1 MRHSMRLRAAC
12 LWMSIPLLAVSCGGG
27 FGKPTQPAS
36 QLAFGVDM
44 ARRGLWEEA
53 LFRFHQAEQLDPNNP
68 RVQNN
73 LGVAYEAAGDYDKA
87 LEHYQKAL
95 KLDPGNRELKAN
107 YARFVEFYQS
117 FTRPDEKTAT
127 GTSNPGPPEQPPAAS
142 PPPPM
147 QGQPG
152 NGPAEVEE
160 PPADDRPPF

>member
-1 MRHSMRLRAAC
+1 MRNSVRLRAAFF
-12 LWMSIPLLAVSCGGG
+12 WMSLPLLAVSCGGG
-27 FGKPTQPAS
+27 FGKANQPSS

-53 LFRFHQAEQLDPNNP
+53 LFRFHQAEQLDPSNP

-107 YARFVEFYQS
+107 YARFVEFYQGYKNA
-117 FTRPDEKTAT
+117 DQKDAKAA
-127 GTSNPGPPEQPPAAS
+127 GTSNPPAQPPDAT
-142 PPPPM
+142 PPPIP
-147 QGQPG
+147 QPG
-152 NGPAEVEE
+152 NGTAEAEE
-160 PPADDRPPF
+160 PPPANDRPPL